1 MTLDEPLGFSEMAY
15 IISPNSSVKPLYIMR
30 KIVIYYQQP
39 SIIIYYHQPV
49 IITIIYHRF
58 KTLSSTMQFWGY
70 IVFGETSPGWMHQL
84 FKMPR
89 TSGTTSSMSLTRSK
103 LRTVRTW
110 KQAAMEGNWIR
121 LAELWCLLW
130 WFFPVFCYVLLWW
143 IGNNHHNTGK
153 IRCLF

>member
-1 MTLDEPLGFSEMAY
+1 MGFSEMAY
-15 IISPNSSVKPLYIMR
+15 MKYPRILVLNHCISCGRYR

-39 SIIIYYHQPV
+39 SIVIYYHQP
-49 IITIIYHRF
+49 IIRTIIYHRF
-58 KTLSSTMQFWGY
+58 NTLSSTMQLWGY
-70 IVFGETSPGWMHQL
+70 IVFGETGPGWMHQL

-130 WFFPVFCYVLLWW
+130 WFFPVFCYGGLANWE
-143 IGNNHHNTGK
+143 
-153 IRCLF
+153 